1 MFGKIWRK
9 TCLCTNV
16 IVGIHIV
23 QIALCFHR
31 KIWCYQKKTLLDIRL
46 PIFFRV
52 QNPEN
57 IQNGNG
63 NRHTVQAVQER
74 MQNGHGSGLSER
86 MRNGN
91 GNRGPSES
99 EVVMVNGLRNA
110 QKSPVA
116 STSQGKYLLCFLVKF
131 WFSDFTFIP
140 FYFFTNFR
148 HLQIILFIFYIS
160 RFRTPT
166 FHFKPKFKAFKWK

>member
-1 MFGKIWRK
+1 MKKNMPLYQCNCRYSHR
-9 TCLCTNV
+9 TNRT
-16 IVGIHIV
+16 
-23 QIALCFHR
+23 LFS
-31 KIWCYQKKTLLDIRL
+31 QKNLMLSKKNSSWY
-46 PIFFRV
+46 PVVNFFRV